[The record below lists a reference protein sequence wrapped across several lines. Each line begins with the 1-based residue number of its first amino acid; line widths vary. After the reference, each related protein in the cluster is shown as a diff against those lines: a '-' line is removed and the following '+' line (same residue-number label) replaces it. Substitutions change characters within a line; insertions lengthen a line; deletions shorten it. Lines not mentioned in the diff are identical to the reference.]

1 MDDGDGPVEDF
12 LEVPCSLPAHP
23 ALAVP
28 AQAVKN
34 PKTLP
39 KTLPASYGPDSDEE
53 GGALSPTQA
62 ASVSLRVPP
71 SDAAYLN
78 NQGKRLQSHL
88 SALLRAIL
96 QLKPRNPGRVL
107 QDCVVA
113 LKYNEKQHSVNLEQ
127 ALKEW
132 LHLQEASGPADKEGL
147 SLDSTIIAKAGDGI
161 MSRHVQHGRRVFFKG
176 DYHPGDLE
184 SCMQSVATG
193 PFQITS
199 GSWVL
204 CQHCRPQRPFSK
216 RSFLK
221 HLKEEHPTVWATAQ
235 DEGFDDCLP
244 PPCLPDHMLT
254 SSRELAEL
262 VLGKLD
268 LIIQANP
275 AKPVYRPVLEH
286 IQAINLYTMQS
297 DLYSTCNRMMRDG
310 FPEGLE
316 QFRPYI
322 WHVHHALVNL
332 PIFEGSTFRGIDCA
346 VPSSLYDIDSV
357 VTWQAFTS
365 SSKNPYIASLFLSRS
380 EDAPGTLFVLWGHT
394 GRLVKQFS
402 MHMEEDEVLH
412 DYNSQWRVARRMHK
426 DKALLAAAM
435 KRNLDLVEVYE
446 LHELS
451 LHTWGDLYEAMT
463 HSERVLN
470 RRLLRFIDLLPL
482 TWKSVCG
489 RMGNFPPV
497 IEELPLKEFQGVAIT
512 PIHLV
517 AAVPQPASVL
527 QLICANL
534 GTDLIDWRDGLGRTA
549 LSVAVTAE
557 NVPCALFLLLKGASP
572 ALLPG
577 EDDALLLLYWACE
590 EGNVAAVGHLLSLPA
605 PPDMN
610 RMTMDQ
616 RMRTFPLAVAAE
628 NGRADVVQLL
638 CEKKADIDQVHPED
652 GTTALW
658 NAAYYG
664 FRDVVEGLVRKGANP
679 HAESRTGESVLYAAA
694 QQGHNAV
701 VCFLVEE
708 CGLSAEDSG
717 ARSGNTPLMAAAHRG
732 QWALVQFFCQNNAA
746 VNVQNALGWTALLM
760 ASQLGHTPVV
770 QTLLDAAAE
779 VDRPNLQ
786 GTTPLHLAALN
797 GFAPTVHC
805 LLEAGA
811 NIQFA
816 NRLGTTALHMAT
828 REGQRSTTELL
839 LERRAD
845 ANAADCTGLT
855 PLMGAAQCGHAQVV
869 QQLLAARADLTLTT
883 RDGLSAFHLACI
895 QGMFGTADVLLHAGA
910 SIQSPVPPPCGASP
924 LIISAWS
931 GNAKLVA
938 RLVKAKGSVNV
949 VDGHG
954 YTALM
959 VALLEPHPEVVRELL
974 QAGARWDVADRH
986 GWTAA
991 FLASLTGCLAALQLL
1006 VEAGADLMATTL
1018 LGQTVMHAAAA
1029 GGHLPVVRF
1038 LQEHGVDISAAD
1050 HSGVTPWMAASLS
1063 GQTEVAQHFQDAG
1076 VRLNQSYCDRP
1087 GGILAAADR
1096 LQAIRLQY
1104 QTLYDRFSGMFW
1116 GKDTMQE

>member
-1 MDDGDGPVEDF
+1 MDEDDDL
-12 LEVPCSLPAHP
+12 LEAPGTATPPPLSSSVK
-23 ALAVP
+23 AVP
-28 AQAVKN
+28 QTM
-34 PKTLP
+34 PKTL
-39 KTLPASYGPDSDEE
+39 LPPSFGADSDDE
-53 GGALSPTQA
+53 GNTTFSPTHSA
-62 ASVSLRVPP
+62 FVSLCVPP
-71 SDAAYLN
+71 ADAPYMN
-78 NQGKRLQSHL
+78 NQGKRLQAHL
-88 SALLRAIL
+88 TALLRAIL
-96 QLKPRNPGRVL
+96 ELKPRNPGRVL
-107 QDCVVA
+107 QDCIVA

-132 LHLQEASGPADKEGL
+132 LHLQEGSAAAERAGL
-147 SLDSTIIAKAGDGI
+147 DLDSTIVAKAGDGI
-161 MSRHVQHGRRVFFKG
+161 LSAHVQHGRRVFFKG

-184 SCMQSVATG
+184 TSMHSVAAG

-204 CQHCRPQRPFSK
+204 CRHCRPPRPFSK

-221 HLKEEHPTVWATAQ
+221 HLKEEHPVVWATAQ
-235 DEGFDDCLP
+235 EAGFDDVLP
-244 PPCLPDHMLT
+244 PPCLPGNMLA

-275 AKPVYRPVLEH
+275 AKPVYRPIVEH
-286 IQAINLYTMQS
+286 VQAINLYTMQS
-297 DLYSTCNRMMRDG
+297 DLYSTCNRMMREG
-310 FPEGLE
+310 HPEGLA

-322 WHVHHALVNL
+322 WHVHQALTNL
-332 PIFEGSTFRGIDCA
+332 PVFEGSTFRGIDCA

-451 LHTWGDLYEAMT
+451 LHTWGDLYAAMT

-489 RMGNFPPV
+489 EMGNFPPA
-497 IEELPLKEFQGVAIT
+497 IEELPVKEFQGVATT

-534 GTDLIDWRDGLGRTA
+534 GPGLVDTPDGVGRTA
-549 LSVAVTAE
+549 LRVAVAAD
-557 NVPCALFLLLKGASP
+557 NVPCALFLLLRGA
-572 ALLPG
+572 ATAHLAG

-590 EGNVAAVGHLLSLPA
+590 EGNAAAVRHLLTQPT
-605 PPDMN
+605 PPDLN
-610 RMTMDQ
+610 RMTADQ

-628 NGRADVVQLL
+628 NGRLDVVLLL
-638 CEKKADIDQVHPED
+638 CDSKADLDQAHPED

-658 NAAYYG
+658 NAAFCG
-664 FRDVVEGLVRKGANP
+664 FRDVVEALIRKGANP
-679 HAESRTGESVLYAAA
+679 LVESRTGESVLYAAA
-694 QQGHNAV
+694 QEGHNAV
-701 VCFLVEE
+701 VSFLVEE
-708 CGLSAEDSG
+708 CGLSAEDTG
-717 ARSGNTPLMAAAHRG
+717 ARCGNTPLMAAAHRG
-732 QWALVQFFCQNNAA
+732 QWALVQFFCQNYAA
-746 VNVQNALGWTALLM
+746 VNVCNELGWTALLM

-786 GTTPLHLAALN
+786 GTTPLQLAALN
-797 GFAPTVHC
+797 GFAPTVEC
-805 LLEAGA
+805 LLDAGA
-811 NIQFA
+811 AINHA
-816 NRLGTTALHMAT
+816 NRLGTTALHMAA

-839 LERRAD
+839 LAR
-845 ANAADCTGLT
+845 AADPNAVDGTGLT
-855 PLMGAAQCGHAQVV
+855 PLMGAAQCGHAAVV
-869 QQLLAARADLTLTT
+869 RQLLAAGADLALST
-883 RDGLSAFHLACI
+883 RDGLSAFHLACV
-895 QGMFGTADVLLHAGA
+895 QGMYGTAEVLLEAGA
-910 SIQSPVPPPCGASP
+910 AVETPVPEPCGASP
-924 LIISAWS
+924 LIIAAWA
-931 GNAKLVA
+931 GNPKLVR
-938 RLVKAKGSVNV
+938 RLVQAGAALDA
-949 VDGHG
+949 VDGNG

-959 VALLEPHPEVVRELL
+959 VALLEAEAEPEVVRVLL
-974 QAGARWDVADRH
+974 RAGARWDVADRY
-986 GWTAA
+986 GWTVV
-991 FLASLTGCLAALQLL
+991 FLAALNGCLAALQALA
-1006 VEAGADLMATTL
+1006 EAGADLAVTTL
-1018 LGQTVMHAAAA
+1018 LGQTAMHAGAA
-1029 GGHLPVVRF
+1029 GGHLPVVQF
-1038 LQEHGVDISAAD
+1038 LQQRGVDLTTAD
-1050 HSGVTPWMAASLS
+1050 YSGVTPWMAASLS
-1063 GQTEVAQHFQDAG
+1063 GQTAVAQHFQDAG

-1087 GGILAAADR
+1087 GGILAAADL
-1096 LQAIRLQY
+1096 LQARRLQY

-1116 GKDTMQE
+1116 GKDVAQE